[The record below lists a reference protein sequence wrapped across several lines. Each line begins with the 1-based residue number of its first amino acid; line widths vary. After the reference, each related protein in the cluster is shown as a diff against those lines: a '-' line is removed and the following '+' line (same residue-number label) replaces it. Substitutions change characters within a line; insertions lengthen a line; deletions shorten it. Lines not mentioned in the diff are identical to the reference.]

1 MKIVLLTVL
10 VAMAVSVLPVMAM
23 DDIEIT
29 AARKKL
35 DSSKDNPMAGIMTQE
50 KSIIYVATV
59 ENTAFKPLE
68 NVTVKYNIFYEDVE
82 LGSTAKPVVK
92 SIKGARAFAS
102 IPRSDKVEFDTDP
115 ITLGNDSVG
124 GNYYFANG
132 GESRARDKVVG
143 VWFKAFDS
151 AGKMIGEYAN
161 PSTVPKKQTWK
172 D

>member
-1 MKIVLLTVL
+1 MKIIMYAVL
-10 VAMAVSVLPVMAM
+10 VAMSVSGIPALAM
-23 DDIEIT
+23 DDVEIT

-35 DSSKDNPMAGIMTQE
+35 DSSKDKPAAGITTEE
-50 KSIIYVATV
+50 KAIIYVATV

-102 IPRSDKVEFDTDP
+102 ILRSDKVEFDTEA
-115 ITLGNDSVG
+115 ITLGNDSLG

-143 VWFKAFDS
+143 VWFKAFD
-151 AGKMIGEYAN
+151 AVGKVIGEYAN
-161 PSTVPKKQTWK
+161 PSTVSKKQTWK

>member
-1 MKIVLLTVL
+1 MKIVMCAVL
-10 VAMAVSVLPVMAM
+10 VAMSVSGMSALAM

-29 AARKKL
+29 VARKKL
-35 DSSKDNPMAGIMTQE
+35 DSNKDKPTAGIMTE
-50 KSIIYVATV
+50 ERAIIYVATV
-59 ENTAFKPLE
+59 ENKAFKPLE

-82 LGSTAKPVVK
+82 LGSTAKPTVK
-92 SIKGARAFAS
+92 SIKGTRAFAS
-102 IPRSDKVEFDTDP
+102 IPRSDKAEFDTDP
-115 ITLGNDSVG
+115 IKLGNDSLG

-143 VWFKAFDS
+143 VWFKAFDA
-151 AGKMIGEYAN
+151 AGKVIGEYAN

>member
-1 MKIVLLTVL
+1 MKTVMCAVL
-10 VAMAVSVLPVMAM
+10 VAMSVSGMSAFAM

-35 DSSKDNPMAGIMTQE
+35 DSSKDNPTAGIMTQE
-50 KSIIYVATV
+50 KAIIYVATV

-68 NVTVKYNIFYEDVE
+68 NVTVKYNIFYEDVQ
-82 LGSTAKPVVK
+82 LGSTAKPTVK

-102 IPRSDKVEFDTDP
+102 IPRSDKVEFETDP
-115 ITLGNDSVG
+115 IKLGNDSLG
-124 GNYYFANG
+124 GNYYFTNG
-132 GESRARDKVVG
+132 ADPRARDKVVG

-151 AGKMIGEYAN
+151 AGKVIGEYAN
-161 PSTVPKKQTWK
+161 PSTVSKKQTWK